1 LSSDS
6 NNDIACKND
15 DTKRIDITELIDK
28 EIQSTK
34 MRSDFYHYLSWKIQS
49 AGLQQEIVKKYNN
62 FMICKFTTASWKS
75 IEIFVDKAVTIFNKY
90 HPTQSTSPLRTL
102 HTLLQWWELEYEQF
116 LWEEQEEE
124 ILLGS

>member
-1 LSSDS
+1 MSRDS
-6 NNDIACKND
+6 RNDIECKNHN
-15 DTKRIDITELIDK
+15 TKRIEITELIDK
-28 EIQSTK
+28 EIQSTD

-49 AGLQQEIVKKYNN
+49 AGLQQEIVKKHSN
-62 FMICKFTTASWKS
+62 FMICKFTTGSWKS
-75 IEIFVDKAVTIFNKY
+75 IEIFVDNAVTIFNKY
-90 HPTQSTSPLRTL
+90 HPTQSTSLLRTL